1 MRLEPVERA
10 AGAPFGGD
18 GEPRAGE
25 DEHRRDR
32 PRQPWRPELA
42 EHDMEREADA
52 DRGERGAHPAGEGP
66 LHRHD
71 GAILGEM
78 GPLDG
83 QLFAVLR
90 LGHAV

>member
-1 MRLEPVERA
+1 
-10 AGAPFGGD
+10 
-18 GEPRAGE
+18 
-25 DEHRRDR
+25 
-32 PRQPWRPELA
+32 
-42 EHDMEREADA
+42 MEREADA